1 MIGAECFPFILLQL
15 KTKGAGIRVRRNGP
29 ASVCSTRRDKF
40 CVSVCVCVCVC
51 VRERE
56 RESVCVCVCERER
69 ERESRSFRYEP
80 ADEETTP
87 SRTWCFLLGPPVR
100 QPGEWGREGV
110 RK

>member
-40 CVSVCVCVCVC
+40 CVSVCVCVCARERESECVCVCVC

-56 RESVCVCVCERER
+56 RES
-69 ERESRSFRYEP
+69 
-80 ADEETTP
+80 
-87 SRTWCFLLGPPVR
+87 G
-100 QPGEWGREGV
+100 
-110 RK
+110 